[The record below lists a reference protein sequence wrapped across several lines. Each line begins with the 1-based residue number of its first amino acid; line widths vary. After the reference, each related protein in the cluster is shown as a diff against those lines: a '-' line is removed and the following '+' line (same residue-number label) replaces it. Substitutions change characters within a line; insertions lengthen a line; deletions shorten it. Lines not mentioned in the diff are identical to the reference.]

1 MNVDDTS
8 PDNELTDE
16 EAVRVAAL
24 SISELEQIDN
34 ALLAHAGPH
43 HWLKVARIVGAVMT
57 ERPAHVTNVPDA
69 FYAKRVATLVM
80 QGKLES
86 QGDLQRMRFC
96 EVRIPD

>member
-1 MNVDDTS
+1 MNVDDTN
-8 PDNELTDE
+8 PDSELTDE
-16 EAVRVAAL
+16 QAALVAAL

-34 ALLAHAGPH
+34 ALLAHSSPR

-57 ERPAHVTNVPDA
+57 EKHEHVTNLPDA